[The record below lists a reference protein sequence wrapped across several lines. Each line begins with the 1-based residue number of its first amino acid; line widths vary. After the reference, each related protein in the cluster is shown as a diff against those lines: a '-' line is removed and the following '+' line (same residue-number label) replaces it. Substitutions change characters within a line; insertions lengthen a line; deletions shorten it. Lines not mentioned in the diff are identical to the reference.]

1 MEVNGELQDI
11 HESAE
16 RVGTLL
22 VEQDVVNAIRDLIDF
37 PDPQVEELKAQAR
50 KLQELL
56 GAVAGPLD
64 DALYPDPEPEEFP
77 EKPRKRVDN
86 RLPLC

>member
-22 VEQDVVNAIRDLIDF
+22 VEQDVVNAS
-37 PDPQVEELKAQAR
+37 
-50 KLQELL
+50 
-56 GAVAGPLD
+56 GT
-64 DALYPDPEPEEFP
+64 
-77 EKPRKRVDN
+77 
-86 RLPLC
+86 